1 MDIRYFLSYS
11 HADQA
16 DVDRFLAVFQPQLA
30 SAAGYHFKLWMD
42 RHILPGEKWKAEIAR
57 ALEDTDFGLLL
68 VSPQFLASRF
78 ITEHELAALL
88 AKPMVVPVAL
98 HPVLFDGTMD
108 LKGLA
113 ERQIFRD
120 SAGRTFDQC
129 GRMHTR
135 RAFVRELY
143 QQIHKLLGKYAA
155 C

>member
-1 MDIRYFLSYS
+1 MDIRYFLSYA

-16 DVDRFLAVFQPQLA
+16 DVDRFLDVFQPQLA

-42 RHILPGEKWKAEIAR
+42 RHILPGENWKAEIAQ
-57 ALEDTDFGLLL
+57 ALDKADFGLLL
-68 VSPQFLASRF
+68 VSPQFLSSRF
-78 ITEHELAALL
+78 ITEVELAALL
-88 AKPMVVPVAL
+88 SKPMVVPVAL

-120 SAGRTFDQC
+120 AAGRAFDEC
-129 GRMHTR
+129 RSMHTR

-143 QQIHKLLGKYAA
+143 QQIHKLLGKYAT